1 MQDTLKGESKY
12 PHINHSYI
20 KDLNKLES
28 CIDTWDTEGMAAK
41 FFYMRTWLQN
51 INFHAGNQWL
61 TYDEHKQIFELQP
74 QLDDEIK
81 LTINKILPAVRL
93 AVGKILQDRKRPIVL
108 NMNQDEDEIEAAK
121 VKTKY
126 LEHNRRVNDGI
137 HQEKRA
143 LIWSTL
149 TGKGIS
155 KQWYDA
161 ELETP
166 KVDIIPTFEF
176 LTPPNCLEMTKFPWA
191 CHKRFETKAWVFEQ
205 YGIDVEG
212 TSDWGQYGMFL
223 SAVKNIMQDGNYTG
237 VYTQGMEDNCMV
249 EDWWI
254 RPCKDYPD
262 GLLVLRVNNKIIFA
276 DRNRFVKEK
285 TVRRDKN
292 GVMLHKDF
300 YWPFAELDFF
310 DAPYRYWPISLV
322 ENLIDAQ
329 KWINE
334 FYSDNI
340 ENLQYANSP
349 TWWAQEGTV
358 NADEVSLKPGSVNF
372 FAGNQPP
379 QAAANRAIDNAVF
392 EQSGKLEQAIGELA
406 GIHFFGPGS
415 LPPGVHA
422 AAALAIINEQDQ
434 MAAMTVNVNH
444 EKWLRDLAKQ
454 TLYLV
459 RNWGPD
465 EILIRVMGEEGQ
477 WEVLEFKKSDI
488 SGDEEIHIESK
499 QQLASDKMTKFDQ
512 VIKLMTTLGGDQKPL
527 IDTEMGLR
535 LLDLEKDMGIVT
547 PRALNR
553 NMQMDE
559 NEKLWKGENV
569 NVYEWEDHKA
579 HIECLLEEML
589 TIKFKS
595 ASEKVQNAF
604 ITHYRQH
611 QGFMNNAQQQG
622 QQSTQQVGQTP
633 PMGMMPP
640 GTPGMPPGMTPQGT
654 GQMPPNMMMGQMG
667 GHPGMP
673 PMQPPMQSVQ
683 QMPTGLSGPLQGGI
697 TRVMNEATGRPG
709 GM

>member
-1 MQDTLKGESKY
+1 MQDTLKGEAKY
-12 PHINHSYI
+12 PHINRSYI

-28 CIDTWDTEGMAAK
+28 DIDTWDTQGMAAK

-81 LTINKILPAVRL
+81 LTVNKILPAIRM
-93 AVGKILQDRKRPIVL
+93 AVGKLLMDRKRPIVL
-108 NMNQDEDEIEAAK
+108 QLNQDEEEIESAK
-121 VKTKY
+121 VKTKF

-137 HQEKRA
+137 HTEKKA
-143 LIWSTL
+143 LTWSTL

-155 KQWYDA
+155 KQWYDV
-161 ELETP
+161 ETDQP
-166 KVDIIPTFEF
+166 VIDIIPTFEF
-176 LTPPNCLEMTKFPWA
+176 LTPPNVLEMKKFPWA
-191 CHKRFETKAWVFEQ
+191 AHKRFESRSWVYEN

-223 SAVKNIMQDGNYTG
+223 AAVKNIMQDGNYTG
-237 VYTQGMEDNCMV
+237 VYTQGMEDNVMV

-254 RPCKDYPD
+254 RPCKEYPD
-262 GLLVLRVNNKIIFA
+262 GLVVIRVNKQVIFA
-276 DRNRFVKEK
+276 DRNPYVKLK
-285 TVRRDKN
+285 KIKRAKN

-322 ENLIDAQ
+322 EGLIDPQ
-329 KWINE
+329 KWLNE

-340 ENLQYANSP
+340 QNLQYANSP
-349 TWWAQEGTV
+349 THWAQEGTV
-358 NADEVSLKPGSVNF
+358 VADEVSMKPGSINF
-372 FAGNQPP
+372 YTGQQPP
-379 QAAANRAIDNAVF
+379 TPNNPRAIDASIF
-392 EQSGKLEQAIGELA
+392 SQAGKLEQSISEVA

-434 MAAMTVNVNH
+434 MAAMTVSVNH
-444 EKWLRDLAKQ
+444 EKWLKDISKQ

-465 EILIRVMGEEGQ
+465 KILIRVMGDEGQ
-477 WEVLEFKKSDI
+477 WEVKEFKKSDI

-535 LLDLEKDMGIVT
+535 LLDLEKDMGMVT

-559 NEKLWKGENV
+559 NQKLWEGKEV

-579 HIECLLEEML
+579 HIEALLEEML
-589 TIKFKS
+589 TIKFKQ
-595 ASEKVQNAF
+595 ADEKVQRAF
-604 ITHYRQH
+604 MTHYRSH
-611 QGFMNNAQQQG
+611 QQFMNAAQQQG
-622 QQSTQQVGQTP
+622 QASSQVGQTP
-633 PMGMMPP
+633 QLPPM
-640 GTPGMPPGMTPQGT
+640 QSA
-654 GQMPPNMMMGQMG
+654 QEMPPNNGFVPPHMG
-667 GHPGMP
+667 GHGMP
-673 PMQPPMQSVQ
+673 PMQHPAQ
-683 QMPTGLSGPLQGGI
+683 QAMPGFPSGLSGALQGGM
-697 TRVMNEATGRPG
+697 TRVMNEVTGRPG
-709 GM
+709 GI